1 MHKLPDNW
9 VWINRDVGSS
19 SRGLIH
25 PGLVDGVPIY
35 AQDFNGI
42 HCVGSDGTDTYVVGE
57 RLDGQPGEL
66 VLFVV
71 RQNYP
76 RESEVIY
83 STLSAHTLSDWV
95 VEQGGGPLPDE
106 MFREVDGAP
115 CAKSYAVHTY
125 AVIRIKTIGNA
136 PDEGETIQQFA
147 GRVSD
152 AVAASLNRIDVR
164 GVAPEGCDV
173 EQIEYAEEVS
183 SVLVDEIVPDES
195 DPTQERT
202 IEHWFD
208 DHMEPNDGNG
218 TDPARYTRLLNL
230 VESIAATPKE
240 GEACADAPRGVQS
253 WDADSMIFRLE
264 EIIDQCRAAI
274 APQNPQPKET
284 P

>member
-9 VWINRDVGSS
+9 DWISRDVGSS

-25 PGLVDGVPIY
+25 AGLVANVPIY
-35 AQDFNGI
+35 AQDFNGV

-76 RESEVIY
+76 REPEVIH
-83 STLSAHTLSDWV
+83 STSSAHALSDWI

-115 CAKSYAVHTY
+115 GTRSYAVHTY

-136 PDEGETIQQFA
+136 PDEGESIPQFA
-147 GRVSD
+147 QRVSD
-152 AVAASLNRIDVR
+152 AVAASLNHIDVR
-164 GVAPEGCDV
+164 GVSVAGCDV

-183 SVLVDEIVPDES
+183 SVLVDEIIPDSS
-195 DPTQERT
+195 DPTGERT
-202 IEHWFD
+202 VMHWFD
-208 DHMEPNDGNG
+208 DRMEPNDGNG
-218 TDPARYTRLLNL
+218 TDPARFVRLQKL
-230 VESIAATPKE
+230 VESIAATPLE
-240 GEACADAPRGVQS
+240 GEPCVDAPGGVQS
-253 WDADSMIFRLE
+253 WTDREHALERLE
-264 EIIDQCRAAI
+264 EIVRQARQAVAKGTS
-274 APQNPQPKET
+274 QET
-284 P
+284 V